1 MTTLE
6 KAQQYCIQ
14 TYVKYPLELVRGE
27 GRYVWDSEG
36 KKYLDFY
43 GGHAVCLMGHCVPEI
58 IAAVEKQSRELMFYS
73 NIFDTAPAAD
83 LAEKLAKTLL
93 PAAYRV
99 YFANSGSEANETAIK
114 IARKHMGRTKLVSF
128 HHAFHGRSMTTV
140 AVTGLPSY
148 HQFHPDFDS
157 YTTFVELGDIA
168 ATKAA
173 ITEETAAVIVEPIQ
187 SIGGVNMAEASFYQA
202 LEAECRKK
210 GALLIFDEVQTG
222 LGRTGTMWFAQYL
235 GVTPDII
242 TTAKGIAGGLPLSVV
257 LVSTEVAAKIKVGDH
272 ATTFGG
278 GPVVCAAGN
287 AVMDILSQA
296 GFLDAVM
303 QKEQMIRDGLA
314 RFPEVVRVRG
324 KGLLLGIEFVEPME
338 KLVEKCME
346 SGLILG
352 SSYEK
357 NVYRLFPP
365 LTVTLPEIA
374 EFLRLFGQ
382 VLNSYRS

>member
-1 MTTLE
+1 MTTQE

-14 TYVKYPLELVRGE
+14 TYAKFPLELVRGE
-27 GRYVWDSEG
+27 GRYVLDREG

-43 GGHAVCLMGHCVPEI
+43 GGHAVCLLGHCVPEI

-93 PAAYRV
+93 PDSYRV

-114 IARKHMGRTKLVSF
+114 IARKHTGRSKLVSF
-128 HHAFHGRSMTTV
+128 NHAFHGRSLTTL
-140 AVTGLPSY
+140 AVTGISSY

-187 SIGGVNMAEASFYQA
+187 SIGGVNMAEVSFYQS
-202 LEAECRKK
+202 LAEDCRNK

-235 GVTPDII
+235 RVKPDII
-242 TTAKGIAGGLPLSVV
+242 TTAKGIAGGLPLSTV
-257 LVSTEVAAKIKVGDH
+257 LVTAELAANIKVGDH

-287 AVMDILSQA
+287 AVMDILLQP
-296 GFLDAVM
+296 GFLEEVSR
-303 QKEQMIRDGLA
+303 KEQAIRDGLA
-314 RFPEVVRVRG
+314 QLPEVVRVRG
-324 KGLLLGIEFVEPME
+324 KGLLLGIECAQPME
-338 KLVEKCME
+338 KLVERCME
-346 SGLILG
+346 HGLILG

-365 LTVTLPEIA
+365 LTVTLSEIA
-374 EFLRLFGQ
+374 EFLRLFEE
-382 VLNSYRS
+382 VLKSYRS

>member
-93 PAAYRV
+93 PASYRV

-314 RFPEVVRVRG
+314 RFPEV
-324 KGLLLGIEFVEPME
+324 
-338 KLVEKCME
+338 
-346 SGLILG
+346 
-352 SSYEK
+352 
-357 NVYRLFPP
+357 
-365 LTVTLPEIA
+365 
-374 EFLRLFGQ
+374 
-382 VLNSYRS
+382 

>member
-1 MTTLE
+1 
-6 KAQQYCIQ
+6 
-14 TYVKYPLELVRGE
+14 
-27 GRYVWDSEG
+27 
-36 KKYLDFY
+36 
-43 GGHAVCLMGHCVPEI
+43 
-58 IAAVEKQSRELMFYS
+58 
-73 NIFDTAPAAD
+73 
-83 LAEKLAKTLL
+83 
-93 PAAYRV
+93 
-99 YFANSGSEANETAIK
+99 
-114 IARKHMGRTKLVSF
+114 
-128 HHAFHGRSMTTV
+128 
-140 AVTGLPSY
+140 
-148 HQFHPDFDS
+148 
-157 YTTFVELGDIA
+157 
-168 ATKAA
+168 
-173 ITEETAAVIVEPIQ
+173 
-187 SIGGVNMAEASFYQA
+187 
-202 LEAECRKK
+202 
-210 GALLIFDEVQTG
+210 
-222 LGRTGTMWFAQYL
+222 MWFAQYL

-365 LTVTLPEIA
+365 LRVTHSEIG
-374 EFLRLFGQ
+374 EFLRIFES
-382 VLNSYRS
+382 VLGSYRS